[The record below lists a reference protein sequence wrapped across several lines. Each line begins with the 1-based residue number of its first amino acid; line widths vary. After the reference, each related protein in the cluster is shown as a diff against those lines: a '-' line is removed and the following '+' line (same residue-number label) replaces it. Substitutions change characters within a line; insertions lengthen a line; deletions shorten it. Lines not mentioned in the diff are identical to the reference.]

1 MTEPGRADASR
12 TRIAGVVLLAV
23 AGVAAVVGL
32 LALGGEGP
40 PSHEA
45 APTSSP
51 PVALPGLT
59 SSTGPVP
66 GPPPDAVQ
74 PGQPGG
80 GGPPVG
86 TPIVPGAGPGGG
98 GDVGGL
104 PPVPGPVPGSAAG
117 GVPAVPAGGPG
128 GPGGGN
134 AGGLPPAP
142 GGAPGALRC
151 SWRCSWRCSRC
162 PRWYARHTAGRRVA
176 GGHADRAGRCLRWR
190 GTGACSPAPGPSP
203 VARPG
208 RRGHR
213 RWCARRGARHTAGRR
228 VAGGRPDRA
237 RRRSRWRRRGWPAAW
252 SRSRWC
258 SVVLPAVR
266 PVPPRSRSACT
277 TTR

>member
-142 GGAPGALRC
+142 GGAPGGA
-151 SWRCSWRCSRC
+151 
-162 PRWYARHTAGRRVA
+162 PGAP
-176 GGHADRAGRCLRWR
+176 GGTP
-190 GTGACSPAPGPSP
+190 GTLPGGPAPSQPRSHSLIPCG
-203 VARPG
+203 
-208 RRGHR
+208 
-213 RWCARRGARHTAGRR
+213 
-228 VAGGRPDRA
+228 
-237 RRRSRWRRRGWPAAW
+237 RSRRHMLTRKAA
-252 SRSRWC
+252 RQKG
-258 SVVLPAVR
+258 SVVLLPNAR
-266 PVPPRSRSACT
+266 ERQQWGRQRTFSWPLGLGP
-277 TTR
+277 

>member
-12 TRIAGVVLLAV
+12 TRIAGIVLLAV

-74 PGQPGG
+74 PGQPGQPGG

-104 PPVPGPVPGSAAG
+104 PPVPGPVPGSAASG
-117 GVPAVPAGGPG
+117 LPAVPAGGPAV
-128 GPGGGN
+128 PGGGN

-142 GGAPGALRC
+142 GGAPGAPGGVPGTPPGGG
-151 SWRCSWRCSRC
+151 S
-162 PRWYARHTAGRRVA
+162 PEGMPTGPGVA
-176 GGHADRAGRCLRWR
+176 SGGADTR
-190 GTGACSPAPGPSP
+190 GLSPTPGPPP
-203 VARPG
+203 VARPMARAPSVVCPAG
-208 RRGHR
+208 RPAHR
-213 RWCARRGARHTAGRR
+213 RAAGRR
-228 VAGGRPDRA
+228 WSPRSSQAPFPVAAA
-237 RRRSRWRRRGWPAAW
+237 RVACRLVPFPL
-252 SRSRWC
+252 
-258 SVVLPAVR
+258 VLPAVR